1 MLYIA
6 LRQNTRDNLAS
17 GCITVGDAGIM
28 DSDTVK
34 LAITVKLFGQ
44 LMQWTSKFTRARGL
58 RAFSGIA
65 WGPRNV
71 VFDNHNQA
79 VGLLFSGGEA
89 TPISYFTHWRDLAK
103 HIVLVTRHELFLLN
117 TFHASRMCLRITE
130 FYFHPYLISMPDP
143 HENDPGCCTLGSH
156 ETF

>member
-1 MLYIA
+1 M
-6 LRQNTRDNLAS
+6 
-17 GCITVGDAGIM
+17 
-28 DSDTVK
+28 
-34 LAITVKLFGQ
+34 
-44 LMQWTSKFTRARGL
+44 
-58 RAFSGIA
+58 
-65 WGPRNV
+65 

-117 TFHASRMCLRITE
+117 TFHASRMCLKITE

-143 HENDPGCCTLGSH
+143 HENDPGCRTLALTKPSEIVAAIKSENTHDESVEKMRYLIPSGALEAEQSSIDLGNWCDRALLSPL
-156 ETF
+156 E